1 MAITRDINT
10 YFESG
15 CGRCE
20 LAGTPECKV
29 HTWHSELSL
38 FRKLL
43 LECGLTEEVKW
54 GSPTYTY
61 KGTILFMLGAF
72 KSNCVLS
79 FIKGVLLSDEAK
91 ILQSPGENSQSA
103 RVFRVTKVASIQ
115 ENYDVLKAYIFEAMQ
130 AEDAGLKVEFKK
142 AEEHEKPEELLA
154 CFDKIPGLKAAFEA
168 LTKGRQRAYL
178 LHFTGSKN
186 SSTRMSRIEKY
197 VPKILSGKGMMD

>member
-1 MAITRDINT
+1 MAITRDIQT

-20 LAGTPECKV
+20 LFGTPECKV
-29 HTWHSELSL
+29 HTWQKELAL

-79 FIKGVLLSDEAK
+79 FIKGVLLKDEAK
-91 ILQSPGENSQSA
+91 ILQLPGENSQSA
-103 RVFRVTKVASIQ
+103 RVFRTTGLPLIQ
-115 ENYDVLKAYIFEAMQ
+115 QNYDILKSYVFEAME

-142 AEEHEKPEELLA
+142 AEELEKPEELIT
-154 CFDKIPGLKAAFEA
+154 CFEKVPGLQSAFEA

-178 LHFTGSKN
+178 IHFTGSKN
-186 SSTRMSRIEKY
+186 SSTRLSRIEKY
-197 VPKILSGKGMMD
+197 IPKILEGKGMMD